1 MTSDDDCLIE
11 RDEQGN
17 EIEIGEEQNDFFPNM
32 LNVNKH
38 YVLSISNTKTLKV
51 WIQVYQRDDFAKS

>member
-51 WIQVYQRDDFAKS
+51 WI